1 MVIICFQIIEYIV
14 TAIDIIG
21 EIQQKHPK
29 KMVLINYY
37 DVDF

>member
-1 MVIICFQIIEYIV
+1 MVIICFQIIEHIV
-14 TAIDIIG
+14 KAIEIIV